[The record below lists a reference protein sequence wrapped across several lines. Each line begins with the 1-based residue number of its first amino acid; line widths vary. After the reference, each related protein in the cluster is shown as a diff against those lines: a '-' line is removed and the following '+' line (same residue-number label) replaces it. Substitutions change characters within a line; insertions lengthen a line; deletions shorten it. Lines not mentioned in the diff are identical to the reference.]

1 MDSHQVEAIA
11 EAIVKRMAIPLDA
24 QYWSLREI
32 GASYKVSTEHARRIT
47 ATNGFP
53 APIRLPSGDTS
64 GHPRWKAVEVIEWF
78 DSYKIDAP
86 VRKD

>member
-1 MDSHQVEAIA
+1 MDIQLEAIA
-11 EAIVKRMAIPLDA
+11 EAILKRMAIPLDA

-47 ATNGFP
+47 ATKGFP

-64 GHPRWKAVEVIEWF
+64 GHPRWKAGEVIDWF
-78 DSYKIDAP
+78 DSYNVEA
-86 VRKD
+86 

>member
-1 MDSHQVEAIA
+1 MNGKQAKAARRVALSVS
-11 EAIVKRMAIPLDA
+11 VGIPLDA

-47 ATNGFP
+47 STKGFP

-64 GHPRWKAVEVIEWF
+64 GHPLAIR
-78 DSYKIDAP
+78 P
-86 VRKD
+86 LRC